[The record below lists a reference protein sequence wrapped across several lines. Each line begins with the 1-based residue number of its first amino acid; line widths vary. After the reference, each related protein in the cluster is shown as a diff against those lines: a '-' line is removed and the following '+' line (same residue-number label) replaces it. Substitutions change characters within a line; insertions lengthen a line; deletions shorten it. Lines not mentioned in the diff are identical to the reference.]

1 MKTVVVIP
9 VRYGSSRFPG
19 KPLVSIGGLPLI
31 QQVWEQARKSRK
43 ADRIVI
49 ATDDPRIQNAVAL
62 FGGEVILTEGEFRTG
77 TDRLAWVTQHV
88 EADAYINLQGDE
100 WIQDAAILD
109 ELIERFIAAQPLAM
123 GTLRQ
128 VITREE
134 EETDPNVVKVVCDR
148 DGFALY
154 FSRASIPVRRE
165 RETDSGTVSAT
176 VYKHLGIYIYG
187 KNTLRELAQY
197 PTGLL
202 EDREKLEQLRALENG
217 MRIRVWE
224 TDHESI
230 RIDTPKDAE
239 QTERLISKS
248 KSPRNA

>member
-19 KPLVSIGGLPLI
+19 KPLISIGGKPLI
-31 QQVWEQARKSRK
+31 QQVWEQARRSRK

-49 ATDDPRIQNAVAL
+49 ATDDPRIQKAADL
-62 FGGEVILTEGEFRTG
+62 FGAEVILTKGEFRTG

-109 ELIERFIAAQPLAM
+109 ELIERFKAAQPLAM
-123 GTLRQ
+123 GTIRQ
-128 VITREE
+128 IIRREE
-134 EETDPNVVKVVCDR
+134 EETDPNVVKVVTDR
-148 DGFALY
+148 EGFALY
-154 FSRASIPVRRE
+154 FSRASIPVRRD
-165 RETDSGTVSAT
+165 RETDSDTVSVA
-176 VYKHLGIYIYG
+176 VYKHLGVYIYR
-187 KNTLRELAQY
+187 KNTLRELGEY

-202 EDREKLEQLRALENG
+202 EEREKLEQLRALENG
-217 MRIRVWE
+217 IKIRVWE

-230 RIDTPKDAE
+230 RIDTRKDAE
-239 QTERLISKS
+239 QTERLISES
-248 KSPRNA
+248 NFPRNA

>member
-9 VRYGSSRFPG
+9 VRYSSSRFPG
-19 KPLVSIGGLPLI
+19 KPLISIGGLPLI
-31 QQVWEQARKSRK
+31 QQVWEKARKSRK

-49 ATDDPRIQNAVAL
+49 ATDDPRIQNAVAV
-62 FGGEVILTEGEFRTG
+62 FGAEVILTEGDFRTG

-109 ELIERFIAAQPLAM
+109 ELIERFNASQPLAM

-134 EETDPNVVKVVCDR
+134 EETDPNVVKVVTDR
-148 DGFALY
+148 KGFALY
-154 FSRASIPVRRE
+154 FSRAGIPVQRDS
-165 RETDSGTVSAT
+165 ETDSDTVSAA
-176 VYKHLGIYIYG
+176 VYKHLGIYIYR
-187 KNTLRELAQY
+187 KDTLRELAQY

-202 EDREKLEQLRALENG
+202 EEREKLEQLRALENG
-217 MRIRVWE
+217 IRIRVWE
-224 TDHESI
+224 TDHESF
-230 RIDTPKDAE
+230 RIDTRKDAE
-239 QTERLISKS
+239 QTERLISDS
-248 KSPRNA
+248 NFPRNA